1 MLPCASPGVRAL
13 SPASALSLAG
23 LSDGAIGNTGDPPQG
38 SGARAEAPIV
48 NRRLVH
54 QGRSI
59 SVYVEQAK
67 LPNGRSVEL
76 DILRH
81 PGAAAV
87 VPFLSQ
93 TEVLL
98 IRQYRHAAG
107 GTILEVPAGKLDG
120 EDPARCAAR
129 ELEEEAGQRA
139 GRLEK
144 LGAIWTTP
152 GFTDE
157 KIHLFAAFDL
167 ETVPQRLESDEV
179 IELVRLPLRRALE
192 LVWNGEIADAKSA
205 LALLHAAR
213 RHGMLG

>member
-1 MLPCASPGVRAL
+1 V
-13 SPASALSLAG
+13 
-23 LSDGAIGNTGDPPQG
+23 T
-38 SGARAEAPIV
+38 
-48 NRRLVH
+48 RRLVH

-59 SVYVEQAK
+59 AVYLEQVE
-67 LPNGRSVEL
+67 LPNGRRVEL

-120 EDPARCAAR
+120 EDPAVCAAR

-144 LGAIWTTP
+144 LGEIWTTP

-167 ETVPQRLESDEV
+167 TPVPQRLESDEV
-179 IELVRLPLRRALE
+179 IELVRMPFARAIE
-192 LVWNGEIADAKSA
+192 LVWSGEIADAKSA
-205 LALLHAAR
+205 LALLHAAHR
-213 RHGMLG
+213 RGALG